1 MEEETEAPAQADV
14 NESIAFGLLNDVE
27 KLGQVNV
34 SEAEFL
40 KSKYKKLFAAA
51 QSAKSHEQHLS
62 RRLKNIENEILE
74 EKIAIEKARI
84 DETEETR
91 HLQNTGEVRSSLQIQ
106 LESTEQKDTI
116 AKFELFELKKVHE
129 ELTTSLSTMRQ
140 QNTQLVG
147 PVVEKL
153 GKEIV
158 DLDEQMAQADESYSH
173 EEAQRSG
180 LHARLMEL
188 QAQKHEKQEF
198 LRQKRDNL
206 EVSEKEPGRLS
217 RQIGSIES
225 AKADMMGEHRT
236 LQRRLKAQDLEQEA
250 QAKRR
255 SDAEKLR
262 STIIEKL
269 DINRAT
275 LEERESDVGS
285 MSANLDKAKALGHD
299 MITRMVELNVKKR
312 DSDNAH
318 RHLTD
323 QLMLSNKDFD
333 VLKRQLKKKRSVA
346 ETVKS
351 NLPVVEE
358 NLKDYDMQLKNMQ
371 DDRSKKF
378 KDLQRSKN
386 EVDQHMARLL
396 QQEGSEGDR
405 KHDLERTIAEMD
417 ELEATVVQWL
427 AEGKRQSKLLGVLSA
442 QRDIKARE
450 CTRIDLNERESKA
463 QVRMKELVILDL
475 TKRCNEI
482 SNRLKEFSALY
493 EVVKNERNKYVNL
506 IQSSAQALAEM
517 REKIRILHNEV
528 EILNNER
535 TAKDLALAKENAL
548 HQSAMNQRD
557 GLRQDLNR
565 LLSEYRAKQSMVEQ
579 QIQEIDK
586 LNVVINNLEKDM
598 LHLKGK
604 YEHGVEDRNVTGVQ
618 LIDRNDELCILYE
631 RSNQQQEALRRGE
644 TESLRK
650 EEELRL
656 VRLQGEELKRRYTT
670 AKRRL
675 PELESCKA
683 KIKLLEEDLEKERKF
698 TTDLSDKLEDP
709 KNLDRWRPLDGNDLD
724 MEQLVAKIRVL
735 EDRLDQ
741 KREALLEKEL
751 VLEEVSSLTEKL
763 RMQAV
768 SKRDSAKLL
777 ADQLNGLHGRIREV
791 TKKMLASVS
800 ELSMYQ
806 ASALRLQ
813 QEKMHRE
820 KALEEAVWR
829 FDHGEAPSEDAVKEL
844 GRTDRR
850 STMMAELALQR
861 REELTQEAPEN
872 MVKTAAEPRPTAY
885 IPDDVGIPRPYGAA
899 APFKPTE
906 AGATMRHIK
915 PPQIKPIEI

>member
-1 MEEETEAPAQADV
+1 MEEIPDPIPVDVTETIGYGLLNEAEKQERINETEAEYLHAC
-14 NESIAFGLLNDVE
+14 
-27 KLGQVNV
+27 
-34 SEAEFL
+34 
-40 KSKYKKLFAAA
+40 YKKLFARSVEV
-51 QSAKSHEQHLS
+51 SAHDVDLS
-62 RRLKNIENEILE
+62 RRLSKIGNCILE
-74 EKIAIEKARI
+74 EKIAIEQTRI
-84 DETEETR
+84 EEVEETR
-91 HLQNTGEVRSSLQIQ
+91 QLQHTGEVRSTLHSQM
-106 LESTEQKDTI
+106 ESSQQKNTI
-116 AKFELFELKKVHE
+116 AQYELVELQGVHG
-129 ELTTSLSTMRQ
+129 ELTVALSSMKK
-140 QNTQLVG
+140 QNSELVQ
-147 PVVEKL
+147 PVLQKL
-153 GKEIV
+153 RKEITELNEEMEQV
-158 DLDEQMAQADESYSH
+158 DDAHARDDLQKFALAERLAELQSQRNEKQELLRVRQVSLKEHEKEPWRLERAISAIHVAQADIR
-173 EEAQRSG
+173 AD
-180 LHARLMEL
+180 LH
-188 QAQKHEKQEF
+188 K
-198 LRQKRDNL
+198 L
-206 EVSEKEPGRLS
+206 EVDK
-217 RQIGSIES
+217 
-225 AKADMMGEHRT
+225 RT
-236 LQRRLKAQDLEQEA
+236 FDAEQEE
-250 QAKRR
+250 QATRR
-255 SDAEKLR
+255 ANAEKMRTKVLE
-262 STIIEKL
+262 TLEL
-269 DINRAT
+269 NRET
-275 LEERESDVGS
+275 LEEREQDVS
-285 MSANLDKAKALGHD
+285 QMAALLDNSRAIGHD
-299 MITRMVELNVKKR
+299 LVTRLVELNVKR
-312 DSDNAH
+312 REAENGS
-318 RHLTD
+318 RHMGD
-323 QLMLSNKDFD
+323 QLLLASKELDI
-333 VLKRQLKKKRSVA
+333 LKRQLKRKRIIA
-346 ETVKS
+346 ATVRQAIPVSEEALEEAGTKLQ
-351 NLPVVEE
+351 NLLDERSGK
-358 NLKDYDMQLKNMQ
+358 LKELARY
-371 DDRSKKF
+371 RE
-378 KDLQRSKN
+378 

-813 QEKMHRE
+813 QEKLFRE
-820 KALEEAVWR
+820 KVLEEAEWR
-829 FDHGEAPSEDAVKEL
+829 IKNGEAPSEEAVREL
-844 GRTDRR
+844 GRDDRR
-850 STMMAELALQR
+850 TALIAELLLHR
-861 REELTQEAPEN
+861 TEELSQEVPEGAF
-872 MVKTAAEPRPTAY
+872 KTAAEPRPTAY
-885 IPDDVGIPRPYGAA
+885 IPDDSIGIPRPYGMS
-899 APFKPTE
+899 PFKPSDL
-906 AGATMRHIK
+906 GAVRHIRN
-915 PPQIKPIEI
+915 PQPQSIEI

>member
-396 QQEGSEGDR
+396 QQEGAEGGKR
-405 KHDLERTIAEMD
+405 KGLEQSIDELDDLEAIVM
-417 ELEATVVQWL
+417 QKL
-427 AEGKRQSKLLGVLSA
+427 AEGKQQSKLLGVLTA
-442 QRDIKARE
+442 KRDITSRD
-450 CTRIDLNERESKA
+450 CVRIDVQERESKA
-463 QVRMKELVILDL
+463 QVRMKELVLQDL
-475 TKRCNEI
+475 VKRCNEI

-604 YEHGVEDRNVTGVQ
+604 YEQAVEDRNITGVQ

-631 RSNQQQEALRRGE
+631 RSNQQQDTMRRGE
-644 TESLRK
+644 VESTKK

-656 VRLQGEELKRRYTT
+656 VRLQGEELKRRYIT

-675 PELESCKA
+675 PELDVAASQ
-683 KIKLLEEDLEKERKF
+683 IKELEESLKREVAVNCE
-698 TTDLSDKLEDP
+698 LSDRLEDP
-709 KNLDRWRPLDGNDLD
+709 NNLDRWRALAGKDPD
-724 MEQLVAKIRVL
+724 MEQLMAKIRIL
-735 EDRLDQ
+735 DDLMDR
-741 KREALLEKEL
+741 KREVLLEKEL
-751 VLEEVSSLTEKL
+751 VLEELSSLTEKL
-763 RMQAV
+763 RTQAL
-768 SKRDSAKLL
+768 SRRDSAKVL
-777 ADQLNGLHGRIREV
+777 AEKLNGLHGRIRDV
-791 TKKMLASVS
+791 TKQMLASVA

-813 QEKMHRE
+813 QEKLFRE
-820 KALEEAVWR
+820 KVLEEAEWR
-829 FDHGEAPSEDAVKEL
+829 IKNGEAPSEEAVREL
-844 GRTDRR
+844 GRDDRR
-850 STMMAELALQR
+850 TALIAELLLHR
-861 REELTQEAPEN
+861 TEELSQEVPEGAF
-872 MVKTAAEPRPTAY
+872 KTAAEPRPTAY
-885 IPDDVGIPRPYGAA
+885 IPDDSIGIPRPYGMS
-899 APFKPTE
+899 PFKPSDL
-906 AGATMRHIK
+906 GAVRHIRN
-915 PPQIKPIEI
+915 PQPQSIEI